1 MAKEEARADS
11 EACKVEVPIHSEEA
25 WEVPP
30 VDSAETG
37 VVLVLVEGIPVAET
51 VVTEAIANTRQF

>member
-1 MAKEEARADS
+1 
-11 EACKVEVPIHSEEA
+11 
-25 WEVPP
+25 